1 MTETKNFDVGI
12 SVEGDRGYFEHHR
25 YGEEVGGGLWFE
37 DGELIDYDGT
47 FELPMEVLIE
57 LRDNRGVKIDKL
69 FYKEPTDFYK
79 KYNPVAMLFG
89 TVWEE
94 K

>member
-1 MTETKNFDVGI
+1 MKMTETKNFDVGI

-37 DGELIDYDGT
+37 DGEIIDYDGT

-57 LRDNRGVKIDKL
+57 LRDNRGVKIDIL
-69 FYKEPTDFYK
+69 FYP
-79 KYNPVAMLFG
+79 G
-89 TVWEE
+89 TVINSKGEAVNE
-94 K
+94 NYL